1 MTYTRLTYGT
11 TRAKPTQCHTVC
23 GKPIQKLPLKLD
35 IGKTCLHELL
45 SAATNPSR
53 NTDSKLSATGRRSTS
68 ADSLLTYRQQLVLAR
83 VLTTYTPIDNWS
95 LCDCCLHAQ
104 LSATGPCKSAS
115 TVHAVDS
122 INMFS

>member
-45 SAATNPSR
+45 SAS
-53 NTDSKLSATGRRSTS
+53 
-68 ADSLLTYRQQLVLAR
+68 
-83 VLTTYTPIDNWS
+83 S